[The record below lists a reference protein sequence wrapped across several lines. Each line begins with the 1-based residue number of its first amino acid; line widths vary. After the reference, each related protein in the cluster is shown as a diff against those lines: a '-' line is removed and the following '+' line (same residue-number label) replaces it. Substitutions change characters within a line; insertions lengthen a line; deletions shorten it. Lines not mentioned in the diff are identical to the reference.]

1 MDTPVHNGTVIGFV
15 PVGTNPTKDHAN
27 SLRSRTSLLSEQ
39 LECKPVQKTSQD
51 LNTGQMGFRLLT
63 SEERQLWYNTQ
74 IQYPVF
80 DTPLAK
86 EAFSVAA
93 RAFRG
98 KNRLNGESVLVHAVE
113 TAKILAQLGCNDK
126 MVAIALL
133 HDVLDDSDMTEVL
146 LAEFVPRDIVD
157 KLLEVSKI
165 SSLSQLHREGAE
177 HVSTK
182 DAAVASNLYIA
193 MADVEAVIVKL
204 ADRLHNMRTLG
215 ILPAFKRMRMAQE
228 TLDVFV
234 PIANRLGIW
243 TMKWQLEDLCF
254 EHLYPKE
261 FKHLSGV
268 QNNEVS
274 RDRIEHCLEVLQSK
288 LAEKKVV
295 VEDLYGRS
303 KSLFSVFS
311 KLQKKHSKAS
321 LEKREVE
328 QLYDMRAIRIIVK
341 SKADCYLAARQVERL
356 WQPIPNRYK
365 DYIRHPKE
373 NGYQSLHLVVNG
385 PDNVPLEVQI
395 RTAKMHYLAEYG
407 VAAHWRYK
415 EAGNEG
421 NEVDDEQQAVLIRY
435 KRWLTQKLKLY
446 DMKCR
451 PCGGTSFEQS
461 FDSLRLDVDEVRA
474 ESAPSALGGG
484 DAFTRYMEQCKLLP
498 VGDVRKDETPVTV
511 VCSTRQKDNS
521 FRISYQVLPPKSSAR
536 DAFDKYCSDR
546 QRNLELLVNNE
557 LVVDY
562 SQELQNGDVIEVRER
577 VEEAASQ
584 LSSASSGSSSSA
596 STPFKLNLDIQVVDL
611 WGSSST
617 RKIRGGENQSFSL
630 VPT

>member
-261 FKHLSGV
+261 FKHLSDV
-268 QNNEVS
+268 KTTKIQKQSRQQN
-274 RDRIEHCLEVLQSK
+274 R
-288 LAEKKVV
+288 
-295 VEDLYGRS
+295 
-303 KSLFSVFS
+303 
-311 KLQKKHSKAS
+311 
-321 LEKREVE
+321 KR
-328 QLYDMRAIRIIVK
+328 LNTM
-341 SKADCYLAARQVERL
+341 
-356 WQPIPNRYK
+356 
-365 DYIRHPKE
+365 
-373 NGYQSLHLVVNG
+373 
-385 PDNVPLEVQI
+385 
-395 RTAKMHYLAEYG
+395 
-407 VAAHWRYK
+407 
-415 EAGNEG
+415 
-421 NEVDDEQQAVLIRY
+421 
-435 KRWLTQKLKLY
+435 
-446 DMKCR
+446 
-451 PCGGTSFEQS
+451 
-461 FDSLRLDVDEVRA
+461 
-474 ESAPSALGGG
+474 
-484 DAFTRYMEQCKLLP
+484 
-498 VGDVRKDETPVTV
+498 
-511 VCSTRQKDNS
+511 
-521 FRISYQVLPPKSSAR
+521 
-536 DAFDKYCSDR
+536 
-546 QRNLELLVNNE
+546 
-557 LVVDY
+557 
-562 SQELQNGDVIEVRER
+562 
-577 VEEAASQ
+577 EEAQ
-584 LSSASSGSSSSA
+584 H
-596 STPFKLNLDIQVVDL
+596 
-611 WGSSST
+611 
-617 RKIRGGENQSFSL
+617 RK
-630 VPT
+630 T